1 MGELV
6 ASISRELAQP
16 ITVTANAKASL
27 RWLQRDSPELAEAR
41 NFKDAVLSGTESDL
55 WVDSVRKSRRAAA
68 NSVFALEMVFLVGAT
83 LSALGY
89 SVVSSPHFL
98 RLYAMIAFTAIA
110 IGMRNAAVRK
120 LAVPDTT
127 RACKVTTARRKKREP

>member
-110 IGMRNAAVRK
+110 MV
-120 LAVPDTT
+120 
-127 RACKVTTARRKKREP
+127 